1 MEVREKLWYLEQFDL
16 LRKMKKD
23 DIISMEKSMIMR
35 KLNEDTL
42 LHFPDMQSR
51 HVYFLK
57 EGTVKIA
64 TLNAEGKEL
73 IKYLIRP
80 GFIFGELAL
89 LENHEDE
96 DDYAVALED
105 CVVCFMDVDKLKQMM
120 QMNEDLNLKIRKLV
134 GIRIKKVENRLS
146 SMVFKTAPERIY
158 DFLLEFAKEFGKPV
172 KDGYEAKLFLKQDDI
187 AKLTAASRQTV
198 ATTMNDLREKKI
210 IIYKGRHLKVFT
222 QPAQITNHVAAQ

>member
-1 MEVREKLWYLEQFDL
+1 MEAKEKLWYLEQFDL
-16 LRKMKKD
+16 LQKMKKD
-23 DIISMEKSMIMR
+23 DIINMEKSMVMR
-35 KLNEDTL
+35 KINKDTL
-42 LHFPDMQSR
+42 LHFPDMQGR

-64 TLNAEGKEL
+64 TLNPDGKEL

-89 LENHEDE
+89 LESQEHE

-105 CVVCFMDVDKLKQMM
+105 CIICFMDVDKLKQMM

-134 GIRIKKVENRLS
+134 GIRIKKVESRLS
-146 SMVFKTAPERIY
+146 SMFFKTAPERIY
-158 DFLLEFAKEFGKPV
+158 DFLLEFAKEFGRHV

-198 ATTMNDLREKKI
+198 ATTMNELREKGI
-210 IIYKGRHLKVFT
+210 IIYKGRYLKVLHQST
-222 QPAQITNHVAAQ
+222 QITNHAVAD